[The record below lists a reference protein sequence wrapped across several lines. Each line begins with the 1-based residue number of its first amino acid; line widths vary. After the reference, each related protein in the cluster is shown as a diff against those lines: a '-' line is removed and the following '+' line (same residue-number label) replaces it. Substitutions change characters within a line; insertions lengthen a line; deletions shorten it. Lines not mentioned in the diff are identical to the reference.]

1 MAAGQG
7 FKTFTTGEV
16 LTAGDVNGYLMQGI
30 KFLLARLLE
39 MQLLPLRPRA
49 NLHLQKIITLYGITT
64 VQLG

>member
-30 KFLLARLLE
+30 NVFHNTSRHLYCLAFNSF
-39 MQLLPLRPRA
+39 MCA
-49 NLHLQKIITLYGITT
+49 
-64 VQLG
+64 